1 VGSLSSCNKDKCTV
15 RAGKARSRVVRSRSL
30 SGIGLRAGR
39 LGGSTVDGSDR
50 VRVWDCQ
57 GAVATGHRGAQRGVV
72 RRQAGGPEGAGCQ
85 RRRRQKG
92 RRSTRAGQSQSEED
106 ARRGRREENEAAP
119 QKKGQFL
126 LVRGR
131 RKKKRFFHRFLLI
144 FCRPLVNGNY

>member
-1 VGSLSSCNKDKCTV
+1 V
-15 RAGKARSRVVRSRSL
+15 RAGKARSRAVRSRPL
-30 SGIGLRAGR
+30 SAIGLRAGR
-39 LGGSTVDGSDR
+39 LGGSTVGGSDR

-72 RRQAGGPEGAGCQ
+72 RRQAGGPEGAGCRCQ

-106 ARRGRREENEAAP
+106 ARRGRHEENEAAP

-131 RKKKRFFHRFLLI
+131 RKKKIPPVSTYLLSASSQRKLLDERYLFSI
-144 FCRPLVNGNY
+144 GLR